1 MGELFLKIVNMS
13 ISASY
18 LVLAVLLLR
27 LVLKKAPKWVS
38 VLLWGFV
45 AVRLICPV
53 SFESVLSLIPS
64 AQTISPQ
71 IMKDW
76 TPEISTSIEHLNTVD
91 YPSITVSFAQNPY
104 ASANPLQILIP
115 LATIAWLV
123 GIAAMLIYTAISY
136 MLLRRKVST
145 AVLLKDNIFQSENV
159 ASPFV
164 LGIIKPKIYL
174 PFQMD
179 GQALEYVI
187 AHEQAHI
194 RRKDHW
200 WKPLGFLLLAIHW
213 FNPLMWL
220 GYILLCRDIELACD
234 EKVIKTMDSE
244 AKADYTQAL
253 VACSI
258 SRRSIAACPLAFG
271 EVGVKARV
279 KSVMHYKKPAFW
291 IIAAAVVTCIAVGV
305 CFLTNPKEKPSVV
318 VSGIVA
324 KSGENTVPMISFPK
338 GTTIAEY
345 AASVHWLTID
355 PGEEL
360 VPFSVWKDG
369 EEILGFFNAFDAET
383 FMPVEYFVPS
393 GLDPQTYL
401 FQNADP
407 AREYIVLATFSTEAD
422 AEIYAFGA
430 KFEGSVSSVG
440 GADDTQVE
448 YRFTA
453 KVLEVHDGYLLV
465 EPAEKSRER
474 DSADKIEISINENIS
489 WPIPQVGDLV
499 TVVYNGELQET
510 YPVRIPKAY
519 RVEIISP
526 AETIKGNLKTY
537 YKNADGTWQFDG
549 RLYQYR
555 LEITGRMHN
564 AAQDSTFVFLSNVPT
579 ISFERAWRAAGYSSN
594 SEDYF
599 APEEAVLVEMFTG
612 KSSVS
617 AFEMNEHL
625 KEKPETKLDGA
636 ISEAIRS
643 QTQTDT
649 PDGLLNTESHIVLAN
664 EIVSGTP
671 KAGQQ
676 DPVQE
681 ETVFVYYLNMQFRI
695 QDMQPEEYNSTYG
708 QAFITFTV
716 DENGEY
722 TLKSFKRPQ
731 YSAEYDE
738 NMEKRFASAVADV
751 AANEEKYNRQL
762 RDDCWE
768 NAADY
773 LNNLNG
779 QISAQPGGV

>member
-1 MGELFLKIVNMS
+1 MSEIFLKIVNMS

-18 LVLAVLLLR
+18 LVLAVLVLR
-27 LVLKKAPKWVS
+27 LVFKKAPKWVS
-38 VLLWGFV
+38 VVLWGFV

-64 AQTISPQ
+64 AEIVSPEIMQDPTPQ
-71 IMKDW
+71 IH
-76 TPEISTSIEHLNTVD
+76 TGIGALNNAINPTF
-91 YPSITVSFAQNPY
+91 SAAFAPNPGD
-104 ASANPLQILIP
+104 SANPLQIWIP
-115 LATIAWLV
+115 MAAVLWTA
-123 GIAAMLIYTAISY
+123 GIAAMLIYTAVSY
-136 MLLRRKVST
+136 MLLRRKITT

-164 LGIIKPKIYL
+164 LGIIKPRIYV

-179 GQALEYVI
+179 GQTLEYVI
-187 AHEQAHI
+187 AHEKSHI

-220 GYILLCRDIELACD
+220 GYILLCRDIEIACD

-253 VACSI
+253 VACSV
-258 SRRSIAACPLAFG
+258 SHRSIAACPLAFG

-291 IIAAAVVTCIAVGV
+291 IIVAAVVSCIVVGV
-305 CFLTNPKEKPSVV
+305 CFLTNPEAPSSGALVNIHSHTYVVEAVTYESGVYSFTVIAGENSPVYAISENMTLSSQKELAQEGKWTQLGRLEEIQLTKENFDDLFFTDGWAEGQNAKSIRKNTTKAWQLIYNQEVLYYVLQQKNGDLYLSYGYYDFSEKNDPYSDDT
-318 VSGIVA
+318 SIRWLFKLKIDENSTAGMVA
-324 KSGENTVPMISFPK
+324 RSGENTVPMISFPQ

-345 AASVHWLTID
+345 ASAVHWLTID
-355 PGEEL
+355 PGDAF
-360 VPFSVWKDG
+360 VPFAVYNNG
-369 EEILGFFNAFDAET
+369 EEIRGFYNAFDAET

-393 GLDPQTYL
+393 GLDSQTYL
-401 FQNADP
+401 FHNTDTS
-407 AREYIVLATFSTEAD
+407 RSYIVLATFSTEPD

-465 EPAEKSRER
+465 APDEKSRER
-474 DSADKIEISINENIS
+474 DSADKIEISINEDIP

-555 LEITGRMHN
+555 LEISGRMHN
-564 AAQDSTFVFLSNVPT
+564 AAVDSTFVFLSNVPT

-594 SEDYF
+594 TEDYF
-599 APEEAVLVEMFTG
+599 APEEAVLVEMFTEG
-612 KSSVS
+612 WSNPMLP
-617 AFEMNEHL
+617 A
-625 KEKPETKLDGA
+625 
-636 ISEAIRS
+636 
-643 QTQTDT
+643 
-649 PDGLLNTESHIVLAN
+649 
-664 EIVSGTP
+664 
-671 KAGQQ
+671 
-676 DPVQE
+676 
-681 ETVFVYYLNMQFRI
+681 
-695 QDMQPEEYNSTYG
+695 
-708 QAFITFTV
+708 
-716 DENGEY
+716 
-722 TLKSFKRPQ
+722 
-731 YSAEYDE
+731 
-738 NMEKRFASAVADV
+738 
-751 AANEEKYNRQL
+751 
-762 RDDCWE
+762 
-768 NAADY
+768 
-773 LNNLNG
+773 
-779 QISAQPGGV
+779 